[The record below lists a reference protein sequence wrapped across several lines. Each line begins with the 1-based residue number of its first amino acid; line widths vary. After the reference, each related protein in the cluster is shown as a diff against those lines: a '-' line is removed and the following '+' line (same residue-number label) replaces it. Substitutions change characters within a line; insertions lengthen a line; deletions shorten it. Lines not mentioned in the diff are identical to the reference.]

1 MLIKSCT
8 QYASKFGKLSS
19 GHSTGKGQLSFQSQR
34 RAMWRN
40 VQTTVQL
47 PSFQMVVRLC
57 SKSSRR
63 GFSNT
68 WTNNF
73 HQINCGPRFYLILK
87 KHKYK
92 SNFLLYQVKS
102 PNKQFPVF
110 LMDMSLKKLREI
122 VKDWGAWYAAV
133 HGVAYGW
140 TQLADWTTIF
150 LVMSIFLEIHFW
162 SKHKNRQT
170 NLWWI

>member
-1 MLIKSCT
+1 MMLIKCCT
-8 QYASKFGKLSS
+8 QYARKFGKLSS
-19 GHSTGKGQLSFQSQR
+19 GHRTGKGQLSFQSQR
-34 RAMWRN
+34 RAMPGN
-40 VQTTVQL
+40 VQSTVQL

-57 SKSSRR
+57 SKSFRL

-73 HQINCGPRFYLILK
+73 HQINYAHMFYLTLK

-92 SNFLLYQVKS
+92 SNFLLYEVKN
-102 PNKQFPVF
+102 PNKKFPVF
-110 LMDMSLKKLREI
+110 LMDMSLSKLREM
-122 VKDWGAWYAAV
+122 VKDRGAWCAAV

-150 LVMSIFLEIHFW
+150 LIMSIFLEIYFW
-162 SKHKNRQT
+162 SKHKK
-170 NLWWI
+170 